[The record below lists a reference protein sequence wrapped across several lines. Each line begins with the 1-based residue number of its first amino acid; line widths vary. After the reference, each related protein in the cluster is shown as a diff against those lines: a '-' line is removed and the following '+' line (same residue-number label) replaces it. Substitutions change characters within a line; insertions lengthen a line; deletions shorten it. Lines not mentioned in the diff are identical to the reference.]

1 MEYIPYIFHIF
12 HIYMPPLVHTTSPIR
27 FDTNELRTRMWF
39 VQTRFNLVLHT
50 VILHSQVTPERPQI
64 AQAHTN
70 NSPNHAFGTY
80 FSGLCLTIFLQCRL
94 PRSGSISVQYESDS
108 EYWDFISSNQQRIQ
122 NLTFQIL
129 NSNCNP
135 SIQIQLGCKIHPSAH
150 H

>member
-1 MEYIPYIFHIF
+1 MCEICDSRLAPTFYHPSRQTEHSDVI
-12 HIYMPPLVHTTSPIR
+12 L
-27 FDTNELRTRMWF
+27 E
-39 VQTRFNLVLHT
+39 TRFNLVLHT

-70 NSPNHAFGTY
+70 NSQNHAFGTY

-129 NSNCNP
+129 NSNCKSQYTDTTRMQNP
-135 SIQIQLGCKIHPSAH
+135 S
-150 H
+150 